1 MVTLVNNLAPKEQAA
16 NPGAASPAGY
26 DAPVKLDTSVPPKP
40 KPTMPIVS
48 VNDVVIPETDILEEA
63 QNHPAK
69 NPGKALRA
77 AAQALVVKQLLLQQ
91 ANELGLQANP
101 ETDGDGRAET
111 EEDALI
117 RMVIDAE
124 MTVPAATEDECLRY
138 YDNNRHRFSSD
149 DIYQAR
155 HILLVASPTD
165 PEARQKAKAQAESLT
180 ELLIEEPGRF
190 EKIAREMS
198 ACSSS
203 QQGGNLGQITKG
215 DTVPEFEASL
225 ETLREGELSAEP
237 VETPFGFHIIAL
249 DRKIAGECLPFDH
262 VNERIS
268 TWLQAASWSRAVAQY
283 VSILAGEAKI
293 VGVDLTP
300 SDGPL
305 VQ

>member
-1 MVTLVNNLAPKEQAA
+1 MVTLVNNLAPKEQK
-16 NPGAASPAGY
+16 SPSSAGY

-40 KPTMPIVS
+40 KPTMPVVS
-48 VNDVVIPETDILEEA
+48 VNGVVIPETEILEEA

-91 ANELGLQANP
+91 ANELGLVATP
-101 ETDGDGRAET
+101 ELDDEGRPET

-124 MTVPAATEDECLRY
+124 MTVPTATDKECLRY
-138 YDNNRHRFSSD
+138 YNNNKHRFSSD

-155 HILLVASPTD
+155 HILLIASPKDT
-165 PEARQKAKAQAESLT
+165 EARQKAKAQAQSLT
-180 ELLIEEPGRF
+180 EVLTDEPERF
-190 EKIAREMS
+190 EQMAREMS

-215 DTVPEFEASL
+215 DTVAEFEAAL

-237 VETPFGFHIIAL
+237 VETPYGFHIIAL
-249 DRKIAGECLPFDH
+249 DKKIAGECLPFDH
-262 VNERIS
+262 VSERIS
-268 TWLQAASWSRAVAQY
+268 TWLQAASWSRAVSQY
-283 VSILAGEAKI
+283 VSILAGTAKI
-293 VGVDLTP
+293 EGIDLAP